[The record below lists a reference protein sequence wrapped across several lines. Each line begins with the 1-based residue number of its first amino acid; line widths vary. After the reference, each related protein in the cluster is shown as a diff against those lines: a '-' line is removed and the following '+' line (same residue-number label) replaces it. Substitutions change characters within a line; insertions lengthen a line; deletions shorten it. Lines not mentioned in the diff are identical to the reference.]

1 MIEIPLHRVSTTTT
15 AQVTETE
22 NGITETHTV
31 ERTDVKK
38 IFQYSFNTSG
48 NYRINLIGYRV

>member
-15 AQVTETE
+15 VQVTETL
-22 NGITETHTV
+22 NGVTETHTV
-31 ERTDVKK
+31 DQTDVEK

-48 NYRINLIGYRV
+48 DYRINLIGYRV

>member
-15 AQVTETE
+15 VQVTETE
-22 NGITETHTV
+22 NGVTTV
-31 ERTDVKK
+31 EEVEK

-48 NYRINLIGYRV
+48 DYRINLIGYRV